1 MRLILTLKV
10 SEDPPAHFV
19 AILGMKAKGNPQ
31 GTLKFCSK
39 IVLKNAMQERPKHFY
54 EFSHFRIDPEER
66 VLLHDG
72 KVVPLTPKVFDTLLS
87 LVEHCR
93 EVVSKDELMNFVWPN
108 CHVEEGN
115 LTQNISTLRKL
126 LGESPNAPQYI
137 ETVPRRGYRFVA
149 PVEEVVIEPHELAI
163 ASPPAAE
170 TAKVNPPIAIRRDVS
185 SVKKSIRARLRTVV
199 VQGLLLIGMT
209 GLVVGLYK
217 KLSLD
222 PTKSFSATMT
232 VNRLTYTG
240 KASRIAISPDGK
252 YVVMAVAEAGKQSLW
267 LRQVAAASEIQ
278 IVPPAEVSYLSL
290 TFSADGN
297 FLYFVRGHQ
306 NGPNEGSFIDRGT
319 LYKMPVLGK
328 SEKKLSE
335 NVDSHIT
342 LSPDGEWLAFVRQY
356 PNQGKSSLMLA
367 RTDGTEE
374 KELVARKFPD
384 SFLPG
389 GPAWSPDG
397 KIIACSNNN
406 FTADTPYRGIVGIR
420 IADGAE
426 EPIGSKHWYGATRRL
441 VWLTDGSGLL
451 VLGAEYSRGLN
462 QLWRLSYPGTEA
474 NKVISDLNNYADL
487 SLTADSRMMAVVRAD
502 RVVNIWVAP
511 DGDASRAKLITT
523 GTGREDGVRGLTWT
537 HDGRIVYRSM
547 SGEAPQIW
555 IMGADGTG
563 AKQLSV
569 DGSEHFDPAVAPDG
583 HAIIWSSSATGQ
595 RNIWRM
601 GLDGSNP
608 TQITHGSNKWFPQYT
623 PDGKW
628 LVYMSGHLVK
638 VPARGGAPVR
648 LTNGDSSQPAISP
661 DGKWIAYNRLD
672 EASGQWQI
680 AVMPMDVEAAP
691 RIFDVPSPNRY
702 RALRW
707 TPDGHSIA
715 YPVSVGN
722 VSNIWGQPLDG
733 GPPRQLTNFKD
744 QIIFDFAWSR
754 DGQQLA
760 LSRGIVNSDIV
771 LISKFR

>member
-1 MRLILTLKV
+1 
-10 SEDPPAHFV
+10 
-19 AILGMKAKGNPQ
+19 
-31 GTLKFCSK
+31 
-39 IVLKNAMQERPKHFY
+39 MQERRKHFY
-54 EFSHFRIDPEER
+54 EFSHFRIDLEER

-87 LVEHCR
+87 LVEHR
-93 EVVSKDELMNFVWPN
+93 DGVVNKDELMKFVWPN
-108 CHVEEGN
+108 TYVEEGN
-115 LTQNISTLRKL
+115 LTQNISILRKL
-126 LGESPNAPQYI
+126 LGESPDAPQYI

-149 PVEEVVIEPHELAI
+149 PVREIVIEPHEPAV
-163 ASPPAAE
+163 APPPAAE
-170 TAKVNPPIAIRRDVS
+170 TVEANPPIPIPRDMS
-185 SVKKSIRARLRTVV
+185 SIKRSIRARSRTAVFL
-199 VQGLLLIGMT
+199 GLFLM
-209 GLVVGLYK
+209 GLTTLAVGLYK
-217 KLSLD
+217 KFS
-222 PTKSFSATMT
+222 PNPAKSPSAAVS

-240 KASRIAISPDGK
+240 KVSRIAISPDGK
-252 YVVMAVAEAGKQSLW
+252 YIVMAVAEAGKQSLW

-278 IVPPAEVSYLSL
+278 IAPPAEVSYLSL
-290 TFSADGN
+290 IFSADGN
-297 FLYFVRGHQ
+297 FIYFVRGRP
-306 NGPNEGSFIDRGT
+306 NGPDEGSFIDRGT
-319 LYKMPVLGK
+319 LYKMPALGK
-328 SEKKLSE
+328 SEKKLYE

-342 LSPDGEWLAFVRQY
+342 LSPDGEWVAFVRQRHD
-356 PNQGKSSLMLA
+356 QSKSSLMLG

-397 KIIACSNNN
+397 KIIACSDNN

-420 IADGAE
+420 VADGTE

-462 QLWRLSYPGTEA
+462 QIWRLSYPGNEA
-474 NKVISDLNNYADL
+474 SKVISDLNNYVDL

-569 DGSEHFDPAVAPDG
+569 DGSEHFDPSVTPDG
-583 HAIIWSSSATGQ
+583 RSIIWSSSATGQ

-608 TQITHGSNKWFPQYT
+608 TQITQGRNKWFPQYT
-623 PDGKW
+623 PDGRW
-628 LVYMSGHLVK
+628 LVYVSGSLVK
-638 VPARGGAPVR
+638 VPAEGGAPIR
-648 LTNGDSSQPAISP
+648 LTNEGASQPTISP
-661 DGKWIAYNRLD
+661 DGKWVAYNRLD

-680 AVMPMDVEAAP
+680 AVRPMDTEAAP

-707 TPDGHSIA
+707 TPDGHSVA
-715 YPVSVGN
+715 YPVTVGN
-722 VSNIWGQPLDG
+722 VSNIWSQPLDG
-733 GPPRQLTNFKD
+733 GPPRQLTDFKD
-744 QIIFDFAWSR
+744 QLIFDFAWSR
-754 DGQQLA
+754 DGKRLA

-771 LISKFR
+771 LISDFR